1 MGHGRAVPA
10 DLRSEE
16 TRLLAEEQ
24 SALRRVATL
33 VARGAEQEE
42 LFAAVIEEV
51 GRLFPIDLAS
61 LCRYESDGSLTFVAS
76 WGTAIE
82 FFPAGSRRM
91 LGGNNLATIVF
102 ETGRSA
108 RLDNYS
114 ENCSG
119 PIGVA
124 AHAAGINSS
133 LATPIT
139 VEGRV
144 WGVIAAGSMQNQELP
159 ANTEARLAN
168 FTDLLAAAIANAESR
183 ARLARLA
190 EEQAALRRVA
200 TLVARGAAPEAV
212 FEAVTEEIGNL
223 LPVDSAGMARYEPDG
238 SVVFVASWGRAAD
251 IVPVGS
257 RWSANGKNIGAAVFE
272 ARASVRIDDYADA
285 SGPAGVNAREHGIRS
300 SVGTPIVVEGRVWGF
315 LGAASSREQPLPA
328 DTEARI
334 ASFTELVAT
343 AIASAEA
350 RADLAASRARIVAAA
365 DETRRRIE
373 RDLHDGAQQRL
384 VSLGLELRAASA
396 AVPPQLAELGRRL
409 SHVSDEVTSVF
420 EELREISHGIHPAT
434 LSHRGLVPALRALSR
449 RSVLPIEFDVHVER
463 RLPEPVEI
471 AAYYVVSEALT
482 NATKHAHASVVHVE
496 LDARDTTVRLAV
508 RDDGIGGA
516 DRHGSGLLGLSD
528 RIEAL
533 GGTLQVTSPA
543 GKGTQL
549 TIEIPLE
556 APGDHTLIG

>member
-1 MGHGRAVPA
+1 MGHWRAVPA

-42 LFAAVIEEV
+42 LFTAVIEEV

-91 LGGNNLATIVF
+91 LEGNNLATIVF

-108 RLDNYS
+108 RVDNYS

-133 LATPIT
+133 LATPIM
-139 VEGRV
+139 VEGRL
-144 WGVIAAGSMQNQELP
+144 WGVIAAGSMQNQQLP

-168 FTDLLAAAIANAESR
+168 FTDLLATAIANAESR
-183 ARLARLA
+183 AGLARLA

-212 FEAVTEEIGNL
+212 FEAVTEEIGQL

-238 SVVFVASWGRAAD
+238 TVVFVASWGRAAS

-257 RWSANGKNIGAAVFE
+257 RWSATGKNIGAAVFE
-272 ARASVRIDDYADA
+272 TGASVRIDDYADA
-285 SGPAGVNAREHGIRS
+285 SGRAGINARENGIRS
-300 SVGTPIVVEGRVWGF
+300 SVGTPIVVEDRLWGF
-315 LGAASSREQPLPA
+315 LGAASSAKQLPA

-434 LSHRGLVPALRALSR
+434 LSNRGLVPALRALSR

-463 RLPEPVEI
+463 RLPEPIEI

-543 GKGTQL
+543 GKGTKL

-556 APGDHTLIG
+556 APGDHP